1 MTGSR
6 VEFSERAYEDF
17 YRATFPTVWSIVRRL
32 ARTDEEAEDACQH
45 AYLALY
51 RYWAAGSLREPPTH
65 LLYRAARRAAIDSL
79 RRRQSRLRLF
89 ARLPKD
95 EHTDDAVGGPLARAL
110 AKLRPEDATLV
121 MLQAAA
127 GLSYEELARIDGKS
141 VGSIRSRLF
150 RARQQLARL
159 YEDEGGSW

>member
-1 MTGSR
+1 MTDSR
-6 VEFSERAYEDF
+6 VKFSERAYEDV

-51 RYWAAGSLREPPTH
+51 RYWSAGTLREAPTH
-65 LLYRAARRAAIDSL
+65 LLYRAARRAAIDAL
-79 RRRQSRLRLF
+79 RRRHRLLRLF
-89 ARLPKD
+89 ERLPKESRASAD
-95 EHTDDAVGGPLARAL
+95 VGGPLARAL
-110 AKLRPEDATLV
+110 QKLRPEDATLV

-127 GLSYEELARIDGKS
+127 GLTYEELAAIDGKS
-141 VGSIRSRLF
+141 VGSVRSRLF

-159 YEDEGGSW
+159 YEDEGGTW